1 LNEVKY
7 DLSEEEDQIDINVK
21 CVPCLSENLILQ
33 KGKMI
38 CLDCESETQSVQLE
52 INPLSNETFS
62 REREEYDESLLCP
75 EHKSL
80 FRISDAVVLGEERK
94 REIHIDCDTDYK
106 VVGEYTYLNFPFNII
121 SEPGTSIGRLPHV
134 DDVCNLDIGIIG
146 RDPVYFGKWRDNQPL
161 MKNLEDLFE
170 FPESK
175 SVSNWYSDYIS
186 ETYNFLKKSKRIR
199 NNYSIRN
206 WY

>member
-1 LNEVKY
+1 MFRLWIWN
-7 DLSEEEDQIDINVK
+7 S
-21 CVPCLSENLILQ
+21 
-33 KGKMI
+33 I
-38 CLDCESETQSVQLE
+38 CS

-75 EHKSL
+75 DHKSL
-80 FRISDAVVLGEERK
+80 FRISDAVR

-121 SEPGTSIGRLPHV
+121 SELVEVDV